1 MEGQPVPVQYA
12 YFFLK
17 ATGITLGL
25 SLLSLFTG
33 SVIGFLFGL
42 LRISKSRVLST
53 LTFLYAE
60 LFRGSPL
67 LVQLFLVYFGLPIL
81 FHLNVSAFTTVAIS
95 MILYTAGYMT
105 EIFRA
110 AIQAVDRGQ
119 WDASYSIGMTYTQA
133 LFKVVVPQA
142 MRIAVPP
149 TLGQFISILK
159 DSSLA
164 SIIGFMELT
173 KAGMAVRAA
182 TSNTLLAFAIVT
194 CLYFMICYS
203 LSIAS
208 RRVELQ
214 LKKA

>member
-1 MEGQPVPVQYA
+1 MLGDSVVLQYA
-12 YFFLK
+12 VFFLK
-17 ATGITLGL
+17 AAGITVVL
-25 SLLSLFTG
+25 SALSLFTG
-33 SVIGFLFGL
+33 SVIGFLLSL
-42 LRISKSRVLST
+42 LRISGNRVLSG
-53 LTFLYAE
+53 LTYAYAE
-60 LFRGSPL
+60 IFRGSPL
-67 LVQLFLVYFGLPIL
+67 LVQLFLVYFGLPIV
-81 FHLNVSAFTTVAIS
+81 FHLDVSAFTTVAVS

-110 AIQAVDRGQ
+110 AIQAVHRGQ
-119 WDASYSIGMTYTQA
+119 WDAAYSIGMTYTQA
-133 LFKVVVPQA
+133 LFKVIIPQA

-194 CLYFMICYS
+194 CLYFAICYS

-208 RRVELQ
+208 RRVEVR
-214 LKKA
+214 LKGA

>member
-1 MEGQPVPVQYA
+1 MSGDSVVFQYA
-12 YFFLK
+12 VFFLK
-17 ATGITLGL
+17 AAGITMGL
-25 SLLSLFTG
+25 SALSLFTG
-33 SVIGFLFGL
+33 SVIGFLFSL
-42 LRISKSRVLST
+42 LRISGNRLLSGLT
-53 LTFLYAE
+53 LAYAE
-60 LFRGSPL
+60 IFRGSPL
-67 LVQLFLVYFGLPIL
+67 LVQLFLVYFGLPIV
-81 FHLNVSAFTTVAIS
+81 FHLNVSAFTTVAVS

-119 WDASYSIGMTYTQA
+119 WDASYTIGMTYTQA
-133 LFKVVVPQA
+133 LLKVIVPQA

-182 TSNTLLAFAIVT
+182 TSSTLLAFTIVT
-194 CLYFMICYS
+194 CLYFAICYS
-203 LSIAS
+203 LSVAS
-208 RRVELQ
+208 RRVELR

>member
-1 MEGQPVPVQYA
+1 MENQPVAIQYA
-12 YFFLK
+12 VFFLK
-17 ATGITLGL
+17 AAGITLGISAL
-25 SLLSLFTG
+25 SLLVG
-33 SVIGFLFGL
+33 SVIGFCFSLM
-42 LRISKSRVLST
+42 RISKQRILST
-53 LTFLYAE
+53 LTCAYAE
-60 LFRGSPL
+60 VFRGTPI
-67 LVQLFLVYFGLPIL
+67 LVQLFLVYFGLPIV
-81 FHLNVSAFTTVAIS
+81 FHINVSAFSTVAVS

-119 WDASYSIGMTYTQA
+119 WDASYTIGMTYTQA
-133 LFKVVVPQA
+133 LFKVIVPQA

-182 TSNTLLAFAIVT
+182 TSSTLLAFTIVT
-194 CLYFMICYS
+194 CLYFAICYS

-208 RRVELQ
+208 RRIELR

>member
-1 MEGQPVPVQYA
+1 MENQSVLIQYA
-12 YFFLK
+12 VFFLK
-17 ATGITLGL
+17 AAGITLGISVL
-25 SLLSLFTG
+25 SLLVG
-33 SVIGFLFGL
+33 SIVGFGFSL
-42 LRISKSRVLST
+42 LRISKQRVFSA
-53 LTFLYAE
+53 LTFAYAE
-60 LFRGSPL
+60 IFRGTPI
-67 LVQLFLVYFGLPIL
+67 LVQLFLVYFGLPIV
-81 FHLNVSAFTTVAIS
+81 FHINVSAFTTVAVS

-119 WDASYSIGMTYTQA
+119 WDAAYTIGMTYTQA
-133 LFKVVVPQA
+133 LFKIIVPQA

-182 TSNTLLAFAIVT
+182 TSSTLLAFTIVT
-194 CLYFMICYS
+194 CLYFAICYS
-203 LSIAS
+203 LSVAS
-208 RRVELQ
+208 WRVELR

>member
-1 MEGQPVPVQYA
+1 MENQSVVIQYA
-12 YFFLK
+12 VFFLK
-17 ATGITLGL
+17 AAGITLGI
-25 SLLSLFTG
+25 SVLSLFVG
-33 SVIGFLFGL
+33 SVIGFAFSL
-42 LRISKSRVLST
+42 LRISRQRVFSG
-53 LTFLYAE
+53 LTFAYAE
-60 LFRGSPL
+60 IFRGTPI
-67 LVQLFLVYFGLPIL
+67 LVQLFLVYFGLPIV
-81 FHLNVSAFTTVAIS
+81 FHINVSAFTTVAVS

-119 WDASYSIGMTYTQA
+119 WDAAYTIGMTYTQA
-133 LFKVVVPQA
+133 LFKIIVPQA

-182 TSNTLLAFAIVT
+182 TSSTLLAFTIVT
-194 CLYFMICYS
+194 CLYFAICYS
-203 LSIAS
+203 LSVAS
-208 RRVELQ
+208 WRVELR

>member
-1 MEGQPVPVQYA
+1 MENQPVVIQYIV
-12 YFFLK
+12 FFAK
-17 ATGITLGL
+17 AAGVTLGISAL
-25 SLLSLFTG
+25 SLAVG
-33 SVIGFLFGL
+33 SVIGFGFSLM
-42 LRISKSRVLST
+42 RISKQRILSL
-53 LTFLYAE
+53 LTFAYAE
-60 LFRGSPL
+60 IFRGTPI
-67 LVQLFLVYFGLPIL
+67 LVQLFLVYFGLPIV
-81 FHLNVSAFTTVAIS
+81 FHINVSAFTTVAVS

-119 WDASYSIGMTYTQA
+119 WDASYTIGMTYTQA

-173 KAGMAVRAA
+173 KAGMAVRAR
-182 TSNTLLAFAIVT
+182 TSSTLLAFTIVT
-194 CLYFMICYS
+194 CLYFVICYG

-208 RRVELQ
+208 RRVELR